1 MIHQIKQTVMNKKLL
16 KDAYNIGENM
26 AVYNGEGK
34 SFTVINK
41 KTGEARMFVSA
52 SGELL
57 AADNEIDIEAI
68 KGECPNFNGS
78 KVVEYWFG
86 RYSNFKNGICA
97 LCWTISPD
105 GRYFADE
112 DGFGMED
119 NDEKNVYC
127 IINKK
132 MEIIVPFQPM
142 NDVEEMLKKYG
153 KKR

>member
-1 MIHQIKQTVMNKKLL
+1 MNKKLL

-26 AVYNGEGK
+26 AVYSGEGK

-57 AADNEIDIEAI
+57 AAGNEINFDAI
-68 KGECPNFNGS
+68 KRECPHFNGY

-86 RYSNFKNGICA
+86 RYSNFKNGLCA
-97 LCWTISPD
+97 LCWTIFPD

-119 NDEKNVYC
+119 NDEEKVYC

>member
-1 MIHQIKQTVMNKKLL
+1 MNKTLL
-16 KDAYNIGENM
+16 KDTYNIGENM
-26 AVYNGEGK
+26 AVYSGEGK

-52 SGELL
+52 NGELL
-57 AADNEIDIEAI
+57 AAENEINFEAI
-68 KGECPNFNGS
+68 KRDCPNFNGC

-112 DGFGMED
+112 DGYGMED
-119 NDEKNVYC
+119 NDEEMVYC

-142 NDVEEMLKKYG
+142 NDVKEMLKKLG

>member
-1 MIHQIKQTVMNKKLL
+1 MNRKLL

-26 AVYNGEGK
+26 AVYSGDGQ

-52 SGELL
+52 NGELL
-57 AADNEIDIEAI
+57 AAGNEINFDAI
-68 KGECPNFNGS
+68 KRECPHFNGC
-78 KVVEYWFG
+78 KAVEYWFG
-86 RYSNFKNGICA
+86 RYSNFKNGLCA
-97 LCWTISPD
+97 LCWTIFPD

-119 NDEKNVYC
+119 NDEEKVYC

-142 NDVEEMLKKYG
+142 NDVEEMLKKYR

>member
-1 MIHQIKQTVMNKKLL
+1 MNKKLL

-52 SGELL
+52 NGELL
-57 AADNEIDIEAI
+57 AADNEINFVAI
-68 KGECPNFNGS
+68 KRECLHFNGC

-97 LCWTISPD
+97 LCWTIFPD

-119 NDEKNVYC
+119 NDEEKVYC

-142 NDVEEMLKKYG
+142 NDVEEMLKKYR